1 MNNNGK
7 PFSSSFRPERI
18 TFPALDQD
26 GKVQVERFMVVSTT
40 FTGTIGGLFQ
50 QWNGM
55 AVASPIFALNAIA
68 AAAVS
73 RGAQTR
79 TGNGCDDLGI
89 FVRRLV
95 IVYGGQ

>member
-1 MNNNGK
+1 MNNNDK

-26 GKVQVERFMVVSTT
+26 GKVQVERFMVVSTA
-40 FTGTIGGLFQ
+40 FAGTIGGLFQ

-55 AVASPIFALNAIA
+55 AVASPIFALNAITTTI
-68 AAAVS
+68 S
-73 RGAQTR
+73 RAQTR
-79 TGNGCDDLGI
+79 AGNGCDDLGI
-89 FVRRLV
+89 FVRRRLV